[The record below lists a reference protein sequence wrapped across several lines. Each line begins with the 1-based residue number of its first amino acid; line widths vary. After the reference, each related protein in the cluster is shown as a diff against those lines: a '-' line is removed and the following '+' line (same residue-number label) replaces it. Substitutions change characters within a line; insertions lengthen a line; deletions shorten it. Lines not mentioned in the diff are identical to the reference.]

1 MMDKFILEER
11 LERINKRQLKDL
23 TEYLFKI
30 STKTEKIDFNSLP
43 REYSGLLRH
52 FSKLSADEKRTFLE
66 YIKEYV
72 QEHYK
77 NSLSDVSAV
86 LNKSSNI
93 IENKA
98 LEEAPKRLNKDDIFK
113 RMDKLSLEDKE
124 ALANYFRLL
133 ATNGQFEM
141 TNVDRKILGILK
153 LFIRLNTEDK
163 VKLLEIVREKL
174 IKEALENGN
183 VEELIFSL
191 SSSISELRMKKIY
204 DILNKAH
211 NLDIKCQEIF
221 VERASKEITEIY
233 KSVAKE
239 YKTNNCNHNFSEWKD
254 CSYTR
259 DEDSMIDWQRVRMP
273 VEHIRFERKCK
284 KCSYVEVVDYIP
296 REVAKN
302 KEVTAKKNKI
312 KQLRREL
319 NKVEKEL
326 EVTTK
331 EIATM
336 NRETLSF

>member
-1 MMDKFILEER
+1 MMDRLTVEDR
-11 LERINKRQLKDL
+11 LEGIDKRQLKDL

-30 STKTEKIDFNSLP
+30 STKAEIIDFNSLP

-52 FSKLSADEKRTFLE
+52 FSKLSYDDKSTFLE
-66 YIKEYV
+66 YVKEYV
-72 QEHYK
+72 QEHFGK
-77 NSLSDVSAV
+77 SISDVSTMLDRSSEIIDNKSLEKISK
-86 LNKSSNI
+86 LNKV
-93 IENKA
+93 E
-98 LEEAPKRLNKDDIFK
+98 IFR
-113 RMDKLSLEDKE
+113 RMNKLSLEDKE
-124 ALANYFRLL
+124 SLVNYFRFL
-133 ATNGQFEM
+133 TTDVQFDI
-141 TNVDRKILGILK
+141 NNLSVKIKGILK

-204 DILNKAH
+204 DVLNKAH

-284 KCSYVEVVDYIP
+284 KCGYVEVVDYIP